1 MPTQS
6 FNRGWKKWRRSGW
19 WSASVHEFRVQVGP
33 AAFRIGSAWKRQVDQ
48 LAELYRDYPTPD
60 IPDYSVRLEA
70 VSFLRRF
77 VRPSVA
83 INGDYMLPDAAP
95 LPLAQGLLAA
105 EMAMNLQ
112 MALGWRRHLLLHASA
127 VEKDGKALIMTGAS
141 GSGKS
146 TLAAMLGC
154 KGWRF
159 MGDEFV
165 LLDLVTG
172 EAVPFPRLISLKN
185 QAIGAMQATALDGR
199 FGPLMT
205 STPKGDIRHLVPARD
220 AIRAMTEPARPAL
233 LLFPSFGFEPV
244 VREIGASEVFM
255 RLTQASTNYVALG
268 EAGFTA
274 LTRFIKA
281 VPARAIDYRDGI
293 EAEGLVDRLW
303 SELA

>member
-1 MPTQS
+1 M
-6 FNRGWKKWRRSGW
+6 
-19 WSASVHEFRVQVGP
+19 HEFRVQVGP
-33 AAFRIGSAWKRQVDQ
+33 AAFRIGSAWKRPLDQ
-48 LAELYRDYPTPD
+48 LADLYRDYPTPD

-77 VRPSVA
+77 IRPAVS
-83 INGDYMLPDAAP
+83 INGDFMLPDAAP
-95 LPLAQGLLAA
+95 LPLAQALLAA

-185 QAIGAMQATALDGR
+185 EAIGAMQVTALDGR

-205 STPKGDIRHLVPARD
+205 GTPKGDIRHLVPARD
-220 AIRAMTEPARPAL
+220 AIAAMAQPAKPAL

-244 VREIGASEVFM
+244 VREILPSEVFI

-268 EAGFTA
+268 EAGFTT
-274 LTRFIKA
+274 LTRFIKT
-281 VPARAIDYRDGI
+281 VPARAIDYRDGQ
-293 EAEGLVDRLW
+293 EAEALVDRLW
-303 SELA
+303 SEFA

>member
-1 MPTQS
+1 M
-6 FNRGWKKWRRSGW
+6 
-19 WSASVHEFRVQVGP
+19 HEFRVQVGP
-33 AAFRIGSAWKRQVDQ
+33 AAFRIGSAWKAPLDR
-48 LAELYRDYPTPD
+48 LADLYREYPTPD

-70 VSFLRRF
+70 VSRLRRF
-77 VRPSVA
+77 IRPSVA
-83 INGDYMLPDAAP
+83 IQGDYMLPDAAP

-146 TLAAMLGC
+146 TLAAMLGHR
-154 KGWRF
+154 GWRF

-165 LLDLVTG
+165 LIDLITG

-185 QAIGAMQATALDGR
+185 EAIGAMQVTVLDGR

-205 STPKGDIRHLVPARD
+205 GTPKGDIRHLVPPAD
-220 AIRAMTEPARPAL
+220 AIAAMEQPAKPAL
-233 LLFPSFGFEPV
+233 LLFPSFGYESA

-255 RLTQASTNYVALG
+255 RLTQASTNYVTLG
-268 EAGFTA
+268 EAGFRT
-274 LTRFIKA
+274 LTRFIKT
-281 VPARAIDYRDGI
+281 VPARAIDYRDGH
-293 EAEGLVDRLW
+293 EAEALVDRLW

>member
-1 MPTQS
+1 M
-6 FNRGWKKWRRSGW
+6 
-19 WSASVHEFRVQVGP
+19 HEFRVQVGP
-33 AAFRIGSAWKRQVDQ
+33 AAFRIGSAWKRPLDQ
-48 LAELYRDYPTPD
+48 LAELYRDYPVPD

-70 VSFLRRF
+70 ISFLRRYI
-77 VRPSVA
+77 RPSVA

-146 TLAAMLGC
+146 TLAAMLGH

-165 LLDLVTG
+165 LVDLVMG

-185 QAIGAMQATALDGR
+185 EAIGAMQATALDGR

-205 STPKGDIRHLVPARD
+205 GTPKGDIRHLVPPAN
-220 AIRAMTEPARPAL
+220 AIAEMAVRANPAL
-233 LLFPSFGFEPV
+233 LVFPSFGFEPA
-244 VREIGASEVFM
+244 VRDISPSEVFM

-268 EAGFTA
+268 EAGFAT
-274 LTRFIKA
+274 LTRFIKTI
-281 VPARAIDYRDGI
+281 PARAIDYRDGQ
-293 EAEGLVDRLW
+293 EAEALVDRLW

>member
-1 MPTQS
+1 M
-6 FNRGWKKWRRSGW
+6 
-19 WSASVHEFRVQVGP
+19 HEFRVQVGP
-33 AAFRIGSAWKRQVDQ
+33 AAFRIGSAWKQPLMQ
-48 LAELYRDYPTPD
+48 LADLYSAYPTAE
-60 IPDYSVRLEA
+60 IPDFSVRLEPTSA
-70 VSFLRRF
+70 LRRF

-83 INGDYMLPDAAP
+83 LNGDYMLPDAAP

-105 EMAMNLQ
+105 EMGMNLQ

-146 TLAAMLGC
+146 TLSAILGH

-172 EAVPFPRLISLKN
+172 DAVPFPRLISLKN
-185 QAIGAMQATALDGR
+185 AAIGAMPGAAPNAR

-205 STPKGDIRHLVPARD
+205 GTPKGDIRHLVPPAD
-220 AIRAMTEPARPAL
+220 AVSRMAEPAKPAL
-233 LLFPSFGFEPV
+233 LLFPSFGYEGA
-244 VREIGASEVFM
+244 VRQIGASEVFM

-268 EAGFTA
+268 EAGFTT
-274 LTRFIKA
+274 LTRFIKS
-281 VPARAIDYRDGI
+281 VPARAIDYRNGA
-293 EAEGLVDRLW
+293 EAEALVNQLW
-303 SELA
+303 RERA